1 MKKKVLIFI
10 LLSINLLVTEVLA
23 QNKFVYSRPA
33 ALDQIN
39 RLKAKVEAN
48 PTSLEAYHAY
58 IDAFYQVNNG
68 INSPILEE
76 QYKTWIK
83 KFPKNF
89 AVPFTIGKA
98 YIHEKNPK
106 AVSFLLQASILKPDK
121 AEIWYMLSKY
131 ARYTN
136 NTVAEQE
143 YLKKATRFDPSN
155 AEYAFSYAFSFKDTN
170 PVRYDSLSLQVA
182 RHFPN
187 QEYGALSLLWLEEN
201 STIKAQKLA
210 YYRQLYNRKTNNL
223 TYWYLSD
230 VTAYFD
236 LLLNTDPDQAFE
248 LGLTMVLED
257 KLFQDVWNERLKV
270 ATAFLQ
276 ARKLINENH
285 AGEALT
291 LLNQVSLDN
300 VMFNRHIRAKETL
313 ALFKAEAAAADKKT
327 NLAYDSLAI
336 FYSREP
342 SDRLHEA
349 LFKYGMKLGMY
360 SDSVARNVWKI
371 RESSA
376 KAATDFC
383 LENYLSSGKSC
394 LTNYLGKVILLT
406 YWEPS
411 SFQSKEQFTHF
422 EHVVKKFDST
432 KVAYLALNLDPVQDD
447 FVLPFLKAG
456 GYSFT
461 PLHDNLIRNKGN
473 LKADGTPTSYL
484 IDKKGRIVFSGFKID
499 ANNERTLELMIRE
512 LLNNSN

>member
-1 MKKKVLIFI
+1 MKKKALIFI
-10 LLSINLLVTEVLA
+10 LLFINLFVIKVQA
-23 QNKFVYSRPA
+23 QNKFAYNPA
-33 ALDQIN
+33 QLAQIN
-39 RLKAKVEAN
+39 NLKIKVEAN
-48 PTSLEAYHAY
+48 PSSLEAHHAY
-58 IDAFYQVNNG
+58 IDAFYRSNNT
-68 INSPILEE
+68 INNPIIEG
-76 QYKTWIK
+76 QYKTWMK
-83 KFPKNF
+83 QFPQNYVVPF
-89 AVPFTIGKA
+89 AVGEA
-98 YIHEKNPK
+98 YMRGKNPK
-106 AVSFLLQASILKPDK
+106 AEPFLLQASILKPNK

-131 ARYTN
+131 AHYTN
-136 NTVAEQE
+136 NTVAEQD

-155 AEYAFSYAFSFKDTN
+155 AEYAFSYAFSFKDTD

-187 QEYGALSLLWLEEN
+187 QEYGALSLLWLEES
-201 STIKAQKLA
+201 STIKEQKLA
-210 YYRQLYNRKTNNL
+210 YYRQLYNRKENNL
-223 TYWYLSD
+223 TYWYLHNAT
-230 VTAYFD
+230 VYFD
-236 LLLNTDPDQAFE
+236 LLLNIDPDQAFE
-248 LGLTMVLED
+248 LGLNMVLED

-276 ARKLINENH
+276 ARKFINENQ
-285 AGEALT
+285 AGQALT
-291 LLNQVSLDN
+291 LLNKVSLDN
-300 VMFNRHIRAKETL
+300 EMVNHHIRAKETL

-327 NLAYDSLAI
+327 NVAYDSLAI
-336 FYSREP
+336 FYSKEP

-349 LFKYGMKLGMY
+349 LFKYGMKLGID
-360 SDSVARNVWKI
+360 SDSVARNIWKI

-383 LENYLSSGKSC
+383 LENYLSPGKSC
-394 LTNYLGKVILLT
+394 LTDYLGKVILLT

-411 SFQSKEQFTHF
+411 SFQSKEQFTHV
-422 EHVVKKFDST
+422 EHIIKKNDST

-461 PLHDNLIRNKGN
+461 PLHDNLSRNKGN
-473 LKADGTPTSYL
+473 LKADNVPTSYL

>member
-1 MKKKVLIFI
+1 MKRIAIVL
-10 LLSINLLVTEVLA
+10 LLMSLITFTLCAQNAHPFTLA
-23 QNKFVYSRPA
+23 Q
-33 ALDQIN
+33 LDQIN

-131 ARYTN
+131 AHYTN

-143 YLKKATRFDPSN
+143 YLKKATCFDPSN
-155 AEYAFSYAFSFKDTN
+155 AEYAFTYAFSFKDTD
-170 PVRYDSLSLQVA
+170 PGRYDSLSLQVA
-182 RHFPN
+182 RRFPN

-201 STIKAQKLA
+201 STIKEQKLA
-210 YYRQLYNRKTNNL
+210 YYRQLYNRKENNL
-223 TYWYLSD
+223 TYWYLHNAT
-230 VTAYFD
+230 VYFD

-248 LGLTMVLED
+248 LALTQVLED
-257 KLFQDVWNERLKV
+257 KLFQDVWNERFKV

-276 ARKLINENH
+276 ARKLMTENRP
-285 AGEALT
+285 GQALA
-291 LLNQVSLDN
+291 LLSKISLDN

-313 ALFKAEAAAADKKT
+313 ALFKAEAADADKQT
-327 NLAYDSLAI
+327 NMAYDSLAI

-349 LFKYGMKLGMY
+349 LFKYGMKLGMD
-360 SDSVARNVWKI
+360 SDSVARNIHKI
-371 RESSA
+371 RESLA
-376 KAATDFC
+376 KPATDF
-383 LENYLSSGKSC
+383 LLDNYLLPKKSG
-394 LTNYLGKVILLT
+394 LTDYTGKVVLLT
-406 YWEPS
+406 YWEPA

-456 GYSFT
+456 GYSFI
-461 PLHDNLIRNKGN
+461 PLHDNISRNKGN
-473 LKADGTPTSYL
+473 LKADGVPASYL
-484 IDKKGRIVFSGFKID
+484 IDQKGRIIFSDFKID
-499 ANNERTLELMIRE
+499 ANNERTLELMIKE
-512 LLNNSN
+512 LLAVKD

>member
-1 MKKKVLIFI
+1 MKRIAIVL
-10 LLSINLLVTEVLA
+10 LLMSLITFTLCAQNAHPFTLA
-23 QNKFVYSRPA
+23 Q
-33 ALDQIN
+33 LDQIN

-68 INSPILEE
+68 INSPILEA
-76 QYKTWIK
+76 QYKTWMG
-83 KFPKNF
+83 KFPKNYV
-89 AVPFTIGKA
+89 VPLAAGEA
-98 YIHEKNPK
+98 YMRENSPK
-106 AVSFLLQASILKPDK
+106 AASFLLQASILKPNK
-121 AEIWYMLSKY
+121 AEIWYMLSQN
-131 ARYTN
+131 ASYTN
-136 NTVAEQE
+136 NISTQQQ
-143 YLKKATRFDPSN
+143 YLKKAIFFDPSN
-155 AEYAFSYAFSFKDTN
+155 AKYAFYYAYSFKDID
-170 PVRYDSLSLQVA
+170 PARYDSLSLQVA
-182 RHFPN
+182 RRYPK
-187 QEYGALSLLWLEEN
+187 QEYGALSLSFLVEN

-230 VTAYFD
+230 AAEYFD
-236 LLLNTDPDQAFE
+236 LLLNIDPDQAFE

-276 ARKLINENH
+276 ARKLITENY

-300 VMFNRHIRAKETL
+300 VMLNRHIRAKETL
-313 ALFKAEAAAADKKT
+313 ALLKAEAAAADKQT
-327 NLAYDSLAI
+327 NLAYDGLSI

-342 SDRLHEA
+342 SDRLQEA
-349 LFKYGMKLGMY
+349 LFKYGMKLGID
-360 SDSVARNVWKI
+360 SDSVARNIRKI

-383 LENYLSSGKSC
+383 LDNYLPPGKSG
-394 LTNYLGKVILLT
+394 LADYLGKVILLT
-406 YWEPS
+406 YWEPA

-422 EHVVKKFDST
+422 EHVIRKFDST

-456 GYSFT
+456 GYSFI
-461 PLHDNLIRNKGN
+461 PLHYNISRNKGN
-473 LKADGTPTSYL
+473 LKADGVPASYL
-484 IDKKGRIVFSGFKID
+484 IDQKGRIIFSDFKID
-499 ANNERTLELMIRE
+499 ANNERTLELMIKE
-512 LLNNSN
+512 LLAAKD

>member
-1 MKKKVLIFI
+1 MKKKVLMFI
-10 LLSINLLVTEVLA
+10 LLSINLLITEVHA
-23 QNKFVYSRPA
+23 QKTFPYTQAN
-33 ALDQIN
+33 LDQISK
-39 RLKAKVEAN
+39 LKIKVEAN
-48 PTSLEAYHAY
+48 PSSSEAHQAY
-58 IDAFYQVNNG
+58 ISAFYQNN
-68 INSPILEE
+68 NTTDNPLLEE

-106 AVSFLLQASILKPDK
+106 AEPFLLQASILKPDN
-121 AEIWYMLSKY
+121 AETWYLLSQN
-131 ARYTN
+131 AGYTN
-136 NTVAEQE
+136 NTIAQQN

-155 AEYAFSYAFSFKDTN
+155 AEYAFSYAFSFKDTDPN
-170 PVRYDSLSLQVA
+170 RYDSLSLQVA

-210 YYRQLYNRKTNNL
+210 YYRQLYNRKENNL
-223 TYWYLSD
+223 TYWYEHN

-248 LGLTMVLED
+248 LGLNMVLED

-291 LLNQVSLDN
+291 LLSSVSLDN
-300 VMFNRHIRAKETL
+300 VMFNRHILAKETL
-313 ALFKAEAAAADKKT
+313 ALFKAEAADADKKT

-336 FYSREP
+336 FYSKEP

-349 LFKYGMKLGMY
+349 LFKYGMKLGMD
-360 SDSVARNVWKI
+360 SDSVARNVWKT
-371 RESSA
+371 RESLA
-376 KAATDFC
+376 KPATNFLLD
-383 LENYLSSGKSC
+383 NYLLPKKSG
-394 LTNYLGKVILLT
+394 LTDYTGKVVLLT
-406 YWEPS
+406 YWEPA

-461 PLHDNLIRNKGN
+461 PLRDNLIRNKGN
-473 LKADGTPTSYL
+473 LKADGVPASYL
-484 IDKKGRIVFSGFKID
+484 IDQKGRIIFSDFKID
-499 ANNERTLELMIRE
+499 ANNERTLELMIKE
-512 LLNNSN
+512 LLAVKD